1 MTICGFSF
9 YYHFLSSALQYSFL
23 FRINVKT

>member
-9 YYHFLSSALQYSFL
+9 YYHFLSSALQYSW
-23 FRINVKT
+23 INVKT